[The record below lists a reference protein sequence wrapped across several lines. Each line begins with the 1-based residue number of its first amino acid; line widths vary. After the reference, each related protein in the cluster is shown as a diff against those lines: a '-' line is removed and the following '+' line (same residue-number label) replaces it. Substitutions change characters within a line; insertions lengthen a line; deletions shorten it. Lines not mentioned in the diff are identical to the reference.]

1 MARNILLLTT
11 LALIL
16 AACGTVATPVFQE
29 ELEQTE
35 VALAATSEAETAAA
49 PTATP
54 TDEPTEAPT
63 ATPTQEP
70 TDTPPPAT
78 STPEPTDTAE
88 PTEAPTEAEETPEA
102 EDADEGDGDTT
113 GGAATTGDPA
123 SGEALF
129 TTFIPEASFAC
140 NTCHLVDSE
149 AQLIGPGLLGI
160 GERTE
165 SRVPEQSPEEYLHT
179 SIVDPSAYVVEGFP
193 DMLMPQVYEEILTE
207 EQINDLVAYLLTL

>member
-88 PTEAPTEAEETPEA
+88 PTEAPTEAEA
-102 EDADEGDGDTT
+102 EDADEGDRDTT